1 MKTFLALTALAIG
14 IGAGGAHAQKVASLG
29 FNGMDPRSGKAPTQA
44 VILFH
49 GYSQRGVAMKSLA
62 DTLARRL
69 PDTAFIFN
77 DGPIPAE
84 PGRSW
89 YAGRGVDSET
99 AKASRAMA
107 KQLAIDTVT
116 KVSEGLNVP
125 HDKIV
130 VVGFSQGGGMALDAG
145 TCSTPDVKAV
155 VSLAGV
161 LTVGDC
167 SKEASGQAASVLIV
181 YNDGD
186 PVVRPDRIQAFQEQV
201 AKDGYE
207 SKLETYSGTTH
218 WPVPA
223 GLRLAQDF
231 IVAQLGGK

>member
-1 MKTFLALTALAIG
+1 MKRFLALAALAIG
-14 IGAGGAHAQKVASLG
+14 LGAGVASAQKVASLG
-29 FNGMDPRSGKAPTQA
+29 MNGMDPRSGKAPKQI

-69 PDTAFIFN
+69 PDAAFIFN
-77 DGPIPAE
+77 DGPYPAE

-89 YAGRGVDSET
+89 YLNRGVDPEV
-99 AKASRAMA
+99 AKSSKEDA
-107 KQLAIDTVT
+107 KQLAVETVT
-116 KVSEGLNVP
+116 RASEGLKVP

-130 VVGFSQGGGMALDAG
+130 VVGFSQGGGVAFDAG
-145 TCSTPDVKAV
+145 SCSTPDVKAV

-167 SKEASGQAASVLIV
+167 AKEASGEPASVLIV

-186 PVVRPDRIQAFQEQV
+186 PVVRPDRIQAFQEQ
-201 AKDGYE
+201 ASKDGYDA
-207 SKLETYSGTTH
+207 KLETLSGTTH
-218 WPVPA
+218 WPVPK
-223 GLRLAQDF
+223 GLKLAQDF
-231 IVAQLGGK
+231 IVAQLSEE